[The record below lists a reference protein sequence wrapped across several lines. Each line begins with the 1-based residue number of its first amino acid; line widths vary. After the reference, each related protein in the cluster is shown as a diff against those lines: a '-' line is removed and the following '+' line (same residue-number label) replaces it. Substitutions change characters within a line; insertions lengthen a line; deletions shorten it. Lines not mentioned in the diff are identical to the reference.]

1 MNIQKLLHAAMLTV
15 ALSTASFGGVEE
27 GQKLYLKACKSC
39 HGNGVKG
46 AAMATQAGWDKW
58 FANDA
63 ASLIEKHKSD
73 PKASSYFGSPSFKG
87 QMQDLHEF
95 LKEYGSDSGNVPA
108 CG

>member
-1 MNIQKLLHAAMLTV
+1 MKKLLFLGACAAILAMG
-15 ALSTASFGGVEE
+15 ANAGVDK

-58 FANDA
+58 FANGA
-63 ASLIEKHKSD
+63 KALIDKHQKD
-73 PKASSYFGSPSFKG
+73 PKAAAYFNGAFKG
-87 QMQDLHEF
+87 HANDLHDF